1 MLGLWSLVRFVH
13 VVGAVIWLG
22 GQLTISALVLPVAR
36 RRLEAAARADLMR
49 TLGMRFGMATVS
61 VLIPLQLATG
71 TALAWHKGV
80 TMASLAQPGY
90 GRTLAGKL
98 VAFVLVMLAAGLHGW
113 ANSAGRKALARALAV
128 SSLVGSLVVVLLATA
143 LPVS

>member
-13 VVGAVIWLG
+13 VLGAVIWLG

-36 RRLEAAARADLMR
+36 RRLEAADRAALMR
-49 TLGMRFGMATVS
+49 SLGMRFGVATVV
-61 VLIPLQLATG
+61 VLIPLQVATG
-71 TALAWHKGV
+71 IALAAHKGV
-80 TMASLAQPGY
+80 TWSGLAQPGY

-113 ANSAGRKALARALAV
+113 ATSAGRTVVARALAV
-128 SSLVGSLVVVLLATA
+128 SSLLGSFVVVLLATA
-143 LPVS
+143 LPLS